1 MSKRKT
7 YIKRITVILVIFAL
21 CVGYSFFKSSNIFNT
36 GYKTVEEAVIHEKSI
51 SKDDI
56 VMVLSSNTIYLV
68 SYDKGPRKV
77 VTVYSDRG
85 KFFFNHSNSS
95 EIFYQLVET
104 FTISVQKL
112 LGKVT
117 IEISSLASDSPV
129 SIVTDSLDSTF
140 SYGKSEFSGLSD
152 ETWFLVLDK
161 LPEEYSIIINGKV
174 IEVKNK

>member
-1 MSKRKT
+1 MSKSK
-7 YIKRITVILVIFAL
+7 IFKQRILIFSIIFAL
-21 CVGYSFFKSSNIFNT
+21 CIVYGFFKSSNIFNT

-117 IEISSLASDSPV
+117 IEISRLASDSPV

-140 SYGKSEFSGLSD
+140 SYGKSEFAGLSD

-161 LPEEYSIIINGKV
+161 LPQDYSITINGKT